1 MDCSAYI
8 PSTSMA
14 RSSSAA
20 IFSNSI
26 LEISFLDR
34 HLGLARLRGSPCSTS
49 GPGMA
54 ALRTASR
61 PPSPGRRKIL
71 CTDAVPE
78 STFLCEYY
86 LDFRGVADRTEV
98 VPLDEIGTRLPTDR
112 IDVATNIH
120 SFSECPLSA
129 VEWWLDAIVGARVRY
144 LMVAME
150 CAGRLLTTEPNGAH
164 IDLMPAIRSRGFRP
178 VAVESKYEG
187 APSLQRLGIARDTYM
202 FLFERVP

>member
-1 MDCSAYI
+1 
-8 PSTSMA
+8 MA
-14 RSSSAA
+14 KSSSAA
-20 IFSNSI
+20 ICSNSI

-34 HLGLARLRGSPCSTS
+34 HLGLARRERITLLDVGAGYGRLAHRLATAF
-49 GPGMA
+49 PGKA
-54 ALRTASR
+54 R
-61 PPSPGRRKIL
+61 IL

-98 VPLDEIGTRLPTDR
+98 VPLDEIGTRLRTDR

-187 APSLQRLGIARDTYM
+187 APSLQRLGIARDTCM
-202 FLFERVP
+202 FLFERAP